1 MWLFNCRNRYAS
13 PFEIV
18 YDDRQIMICPR
29 RITTSGDRN
38 MKPVTIVILIAV
50 ISLLAV
56 APHRGRAI
64 QTRDLRKQALG
75 ALAQTEGRIKLKGLQ
90 KPVKV
95 FRDEWGI
102 AHIYAETQDDLF
114 FAQGLVA
121 AQDRLWQM
129 DLWRRVGEG
138 KLAEVLGPSAV
149 ERDRFARLIRY
160 RGDMKAEYESYAP
173 DARQIIEAFVR
184 GVNAQIELSK
194 DRLPVEFQL
203 TGSKPEPWTPE
214 VCLTRVAGYVMTRN
228 ASTEVLRSQVAL
240 EFISKMVLN
249 LVEHDWP
256 LKGAEE
262 DGTAYGLA
270 RVSEL
275 IETDPP
281 RKLELPDGFDW
292 KDLRGI
298 DERILAA
305 ANGAGS
311 PVTFNPNDGSNNWV
325 IDGTMSATG
334 KPILAND
341 PHRTIALPS
350 LRYLVHLV
358 GPGWNVI
365 GAGEPA
371 LPGVAAG
378 HNERVGF
385 GFTIVGID
393 QQDLYVEEI
402 NPANPNEY
410 RYRGKWEPMRVEREQ
425 IKVKGEAQPR
435 EVELKFTTHGPV
447 IYEDQER
454 HRAYA
459 LRWVGSEPGTAGYLA
474 SLTLNR
480 VQNWNEFLKA
490 MERWKVPSENLVYAD
505 VDGNIGWLA
514 AGMTP
519 IRKGWSGLL
528 PVPGAE
534 GKYEWQGFLPVSE
547 LPQSFNP
554 SKHFIATANQNILPP
569 GYKRELGYEWADP
582 FHFWRIS
589 EVLNSTKD
597 KSNVADFERLQHDE
611 VSLPA
616 RELTAIL
623 KEVKGA
629 NAELRPYVEMITK
642 WDCVLSKDS
651 AAAALF
657 EIWLPKITPEIF
669 KQHVPKEAWA
679 LVSPRI
685 SILKTIAVL
694 KSESNRDTVM
704 LNSLAEAVKEARERL
719 GDDPSK
725 WRWGKLHVAPFTH
738 ALSTDDERRALF
750 NLPSVERG
758 GDVYTVNNTY
768 GQNFRQNHGASFREI
783 LDVSDWDRSMATNVP
798 GQSGQP
804 GSKHYGDLLPLWAGG
819 KYFPLLYSQQKVE
832 AMAKQRLTLEPA
844 R

>member
-1 MWLFNCRNRYAS
+1 MNHLKPAS
-13 PFEIV
+13 AA
-18 YDDRQIMICPR
+18 
-29 RITTSGDRN
+29 
-38 MKPVTIVILIAV
+38 ILIVV

-56 APHRGRAI
+56 SPHRGRAI
-64 QTRDLRKQALG
+64 QTRDLKERALG
-75 ALAQTEGRIKLKGLQ
+75 ALAQTEGRIKLEGLQ

-95 FRDEWGI
+95 LRDEWGI

-114 FAQGLVA
+114 FAQGFVA

-138 KLAEVLGPSAV
+138 KLAEVLGPRAV

-184 GVNAQIELSK
+184 GVNAQIDLSK
-194 DRLPVEFQL
+194 DRLPIEFQL

-214 VCLTRVAGYVMTRN
+214 VCLTRMAGYVMTRN
-228 ASTEVLRSQVAL
+228 ASSEILRAQ
-240 EFISKMVLN
+240 II
-249 LVEHDWP
+249 H
-256 LKGAEE
+256 
-262 DGTAYGLA
+262 GLGKDF
-270 RVSEL
+270 VDEW
-275 IETDPP
+275 IETEPK
-281 RKLELPDGFDW
+281 RKIETPEGL
-292 KDLRGI
+292 DLAGI
-298 DERILAA
+298 DSKILAA
-305 ANGAGS
+305 ANVAGN

-325 IDGTMSATG
+325 VDGTMSATG

-378 HNERVGF
+378 HNDRVGF

-393 QQDLYVEEI
+393 QQDLYVEET
-402 NPANPNEY
+402 NPENPNEY
-410 RYRGKWEPMRVEREQ
+410 RYRGKWEPMRIEREQ

-435 EVELKFTTHGPV
+435 EVELKFTLHGPV
-447 IYEDQER
+447 LYEDKEL

-480 VQNWNEFLKA
+480 VQNWKEFLAA
-490 MERWKVPSENLVYAD
+490 MERWKVPSENLIYAD
-505 VDGNIGWLA
+505 VDGNIGWVA

-534 GKYEWQGFLPVSE
+534 GKYEWQGFLPVSA

-554 SKHFIATANQNILPP
+554 TGHFIATANHNILPP
-569 GYKRELGYEWADP
+569 GYKQELGYEWSNP
-582 FHFWRIS
+582 IRFRRIS
-589 EVLNSTKD
+589 EVLNSVKG
-597 KSNVADFERLQHDE
+597 KFNVADFEKLQHDE
-611 VSLPA
+611 FSLPA
-616 RELTAIL
+616 RDLTAVFR
-623 KEVKGA
+623 EVKGA
-629 NAELRPYVEMITK
+629 KPELRPFVEMLTS
-642 WDCVLSKDS
+642 WDFTLGKDS
-651 AAAALF
+651 SAAALF
-657 EIWLPKITPEIF
+657 EIWLTKLPPAVF
-669 KQHVPKEAWA
+669 KRHVPEAAWRA
-679 LVSPRI
+679 VAGRI
-685 SILKTIAVL
+685 SLLKTIDVL
-694 KSESNRDTVM
+694 KNPSPQWFSGEDARGGRDAALLT
-704 LNSLAEAVKEARERL
+704 SLEEAVKEARERL
-719 GDDPSK
+719 GDDASK
-725 WRWGKLHVAPFTH
+725 WRWGKLHVASFTH
-738 ALSTDDERRALF
+738 ALSTDAERRALF

-758 GDVYTVNNTY
+758 GDGNTVNNTS
-768 GQNFRQNHGASFREI
+768 GSNFRQNHGASFREI
-783 LDVSDWDRSMATNVP
+783 LDVSDWDRSVATSVP

-804 GSKHYGDLLPLWAGG
+804 GSKHYGDLLPLWAEG
-819 KYFPLLYSQQKVE
+819 KYFPLLYSKQKVE
-832 AMAKQRLTLEPA
+832 AMAKRRLTLEPE

>member
-1 MWLFNCRNRYAS
+1 
-13 PFEIV
+13 
-18 YDDRQIMICPR
+18 
-29 RITTSGDRN
+29 
-38 MKPVTIVILIAV
+38 MKPITIAILIAV

-56 APHRGRAI
+56 APYRGRAI
-64 QTRDLRKQALG
+64 QTRDLRRQALG
-75 ALAQTEGRIKLKGLQ
+75 ALARTEGRIKLEGLQ

-95 FRDEWGI
+95 LRDEWGV

-114 FAQGLVA
+114 FAQGFVA

-129 DLWRRVGEG
+129 DMWRRAGEG
-138 KLAEVLGPSAV
+138 KLAEVLGPRAV

-173 DARQIIEAFVR
+173 DARRIIEAFVR
-184 GVNAQIELSK
+184 GVNAQIALSK

-214 VCLTRVAGYVMTRN
+214 VCLTRLAGYVMTRN
-228 ASTEVLRSQVAL
+228 ASTEVLRARLAV
-240 EFISKMVLN
+240 EVGKDMVSELAGN
-249 LVEHDWP
+249 DVP
-256 LKGAEE
+256 LKSAEE
-262 DGTAYGLA
+262 YGTAYGLDM
-270 RVSEL
+270 VGKL

-298 DERILAA
+298 DDRILSA
-305 ANGAGS
+305 ANDAGS
-311 PVTFNPNDGSNNWV
+311 PITFNPSDGSNNWV

-410 RYRGKWEPMRVEREQ
+410 RYRGKWEPMLVEREQ
-425 IKVKGEAQPR
+425 IKVKGETRPR
-435 EVELKFTTHGPV
+435 EVELKFTAHGPV
-447 IYEDQER
+447 IYEVFR
-454 HRAYA
+454 RAYA

-480 VQNWNEFLKA
+480 VQNWKEFLKA

-505 VDGNIGWLA
+505 VDGNVGWVA
-514 AGMTP
+514 AGMAP

-554 SKHFIATANQNILPP
+554 SKHFIATANHNILPP
-569 GYKRELGYEWADP
+569 GYKHELGYEWAEP
-582 FHFWRIS
+582 IRFQRIY
-589 EVLNSTKD
+589 EVLNSAKGKFD
-597 KSNVADFERLQHDE
+597 VADFERLQHDE

-616 RELTAIL
+616 RELTAVLREAKGIKPEL
-623 KEVKGA
+623 KPFVDM
-629 NAELRPYVEMITK
+629 LTS
-642 WDCVLSKDS
+642 WDCGLGKDS
-651 AAAALF
+651 SAAALF
-657 EIWLPKITPEIF
+657 EIWQTKLTAAVFKRSVPEA
-669 KQHVPKEAWA
+669 AWRSVA
-679 LVSPRI
+679 GSI
-685 SILKTIAVL
+685 SLLKTIDAL
-694 KSESNRDTVM
+694 KNPSSLWFGSEDARAERDAALLTT
-704 LNSLAEAVKEARERL
+704 LDEAAREARERL

-758 GDVYTVNNTY
+758 GDGNTVLAT
-768 GQNFRQNHGASFREI
+768 GGPNFRQTHGASFREI
-783 LDVSDWDRSMATNVP
+783 LDVSDWDRSVATNVP

-804 GSKHYGDLLPLWAGG
+804 GSKHYGDLLRLWAEG
-819 KYFPLLYSQQKVE
+819 KYFPLLYSEKKVE
-832 AMAKQRLTLEPA
+832 AMAKERLTLEPM

>member
-1 MWLFNCRNRYAS
+1 
-13 PFEIV
+13 
-18 YDDRQIMICPR
+18 
-29 RITTSGDRN
+29 
-38 MKPVTIVILIAV
+38 MKPMIVVILIVV
-50 ISLLAV
+50 ISLLA
-56 APHRGRAI
+56 ASPHRGRAV
-64 QTRDLRKQALG
+64 QTRSLQEHALG
-75 ALAQTEGRIKLKGLQ
+75 ALAQTEGRIKLDGLQ

-95 FRDEWGI
+95 LRDEWGI

-114 FAQGLVA
+114 FAQGFVA

-138 KLAEVLGPSAV
+138 KLAEVLGPRAV

-160 RGDMKAEYESYAP
+160 RGDIKAEYESYAP

-194 DRLPVEFQL
+194 DRLPIEFQL

-228 ASTEVLRSQVAL
+228 ASTEVLRVRVAREFSREMFTRL
-240 EFISKMVLN
+240 EDLSLNYAMERGYEYGLSRVAEFI
-249 LVEHDWP
+249 
-256 LKGAEE
+256 A
-262 DGTAYGLA
+262 
-270 RVSEL
+270 
-275 IETDPP
+275 TDPP
-281 RKLELPDGFDW
+281 RKLELPDGIDW
-292 KDLRGI
+292 RELESI
-298 DERILAA
+298 DDRILAA
-305 ANGAGS
+305 ANDAGS
-311 PVTFNPNDGSNNWV
+311 LVTFNPNDGSNNWV

-393 QQDLYVEEI
+393 QQDLYVEEV

-435 EVELKFTTHGPV
+435 DVELKFTIHGPV
-447 IYEDQER
+447 IHEDKDR
-454 HRAYA
+454 RRAYA

-480 VQNWNEFLKA
+480 VQNWKEFLKA
-490 MERWKVPSENLVYAD
+490 MERWKVPSENLAYAD
-505 VDGNIGWLA
+505 IDGNIGWVA
-514 AGMTP
+514 AGMAP

-554 SKHFIATANQNILPP
+554 SKHFIATANHNILPP
-569 GYKRELGYEWADP
+569 GYKQELGYEWADP
-582 FHFWRIS
+582 IRFWRIS
-589 EVLNSTKD
+589 EVLGAAKG
-597 KSNVADFERLQHDE
+597 KFNVADFEKLQHDE
-611 VSLPA
+611 ASLPA
-616 RELTAIL
+616 RELTAL
-623 KEVKGA
+623 LREAKGA
-629 NAELRPYVEMITK
+629 KPELRPFVEMLTS
-642 WDCVLSKDS
+642 WDCNLGKDS

-657 EIWLPKITPEIF
+657 EVWLTRLTPAVF
-669 KQHVPKEAWA
+669 KRHVPEAAWRA
-679 LVSPRI
+679 VAGRI
-685 SILKTIAVL
+685 STLKTIDALKNPSPRWFGGEDARGGRDAVL
-694 KSESNRDTVM
+694 LT
-704 LNSLAEAVKEARERL
+704 SLEEAVKEARERL
-719 GDDPSK
+719 GDDSSK
-725 WRWGKLHVAPFTH
+725 WRWGKLHVATFTH
-738 ALSTDDERRALF
+738 ALSTDAERRALF
-750 NLPSVERG
+750 NLPSVERS
-758 GDVYTVNNTY
+758 GDGNTVNSTS
-768 GQNFRQNHGASFREI
+768 GPNFRQSHGASFREI
-783 LDVSDWDRSMATNVP
+783 LDVSDWDRSVATCVP

-804 GSKHYGDLLPLWAGG
+804 GSKHYDDLLPLWAKG
-819 KYFPLLYSQQKVE
+819 KYFPLLYSKQKVE
-832 AMAKQRLTLEPA
+832 AMAKRRLTLEPA

>member
-1 MWLFNCRNRYAS
+1 
-13 PFEIV
+13 
-18 YDDRQIMICPR
+18 
-29 RITTSGDRN
+29 
-38 MKPVTIVILIAV
+38 MKPITVVILIVV
-50 ISLLAV
+50 ISLLAA
-56 APHRGRAI
+56 APHRGRAF

-75 ALAQTEGRIKLKGLQ
+75 ALAQTEGRIRLRGLQ
-90 KPVKV
+90 KNVNV
-95 FRDEWGI
+95 LRDEWGV
-102 AHIYAETQDDLF
+102 AHVYAETQDDLF
-114 FAQGLVA
+114 FAQGFVA

-149 ERDRFARLIRY
+149 ERDRFARLVRY

-194 DRLPVEFQL
+194 DRLPIEFQL
-203 TGSKPEPWTPE
+203 TGSKPGPWTPE
-214 VCLTRVAGYVMTRN
+214 VCLTRIAGYVMTRN
-228 ASTEVLRSQVAL
+228 ASTEVLRAQLVR
-240 EFISKMVLN
+240 EFGKEFVDEW
-249 LVEHDWP
+249 VETEP
-256 LKGAEE
+256 ERKVEIPE
-262 DGTAYGLA
+262 GL
-270 RVSEL
+270 
-275 IETDPP
+275 
-281 RKLELPDGFDW
+281 
-292 KDLRGI
+292 DLAGI
-298 DERILAA
+298 DSRVLAA
-305 ANGAGS
+305 ADAAGS
-311 PVTFNPNDGSNNWV
+311 PVKFNPNDGSNNWV

-393 QQDLYVEEI
+393 QQDLYVEET

-435 EVELKFTTHGPV
+435 EIELKFTTHGPV
-447 IYEDQER
+447 IYEDKKR
-454 HRAYA
+454 HRAFA

-505 VDGNIGWLA
+505 VDGNIGWVA
-514 AGMTP
+514 AGMAP

-547 LPQSFNP
+547 LPQAFNP
-554 SKHFIATANQNILPP
+554 SKHFIATANHNILPP
-569 GYKRELGYEWADP
+569 GYKQELGYEWADP
-582 FHFWRIS
+582 IRFWRIS
-589 EVLNSTKD
+589 EVLSSVKG
-597 KSNVADFERLQHDE
+597 KFNVADFEKLQHDE

-616 RELTAIL
+616 RELTAL
-623 KEVKGA
+623 LRETKGVKP
-629 NAELRPYVEMITK
+629 ELRPFVEMLAS
-642 WDCVLSKDS
+642 WDCNLGKDS

-657 EIWLPKITPEIF
+657 EIWLTKLPSAVFKRHIPEA
-669 KQHVPKEAWA
+669 AWRA
-679 LVSPRI
+679 VAGRI
-685 SILKTIAVL
+685 SPLKTIDALKNSTPRWFGGEDARGGRDAVL
-694 KSESNRDTVM
+694 LT
-704 LNSLAEAVKEARERL
+704 SLEEAVKEARERL
-719 GDDPSK
+719 GDDSSK

-738 ALSTDDERRALF
+738 ALSTDAERRALF
-750 NLPSVERG
+750 NLPSVERN
-758 GDVYTVNNTY
+758 GDGNTVNST
-768 GQNFRQNHGASFREI
+768 GGPNFRQSHGASFREI

-804 GSKHYGDLLPLWAGG
+804 GSKHYGDLLPPWAEG

-832 AMAKQRLTLEPA
+832 ATAKQRLTLEPA

>member
-1 MWLFNCRNRYAS
+1 
-13 PFEIV
+13 
-18 YDDRQIMICPR
+18 
-29 RITTSGDRN
+29 
-38 MKPVTIVILIAV
+38 MKPMTFVILIVV
-50 ISLLAV
+50 ISLLA
-56 APHRGRAI
+56 ASPHRGRAI
-64 QTRDLRKQALG
+64 QKRDLKEQAIG
-75 ALAQTEGRIKLKGLQ
+75 ALAQTDGRIKLKGLQ

-95 FRDEWGI
+95 LRDEWGI

-114 FAQGLVA
+114 FVQGFVA

-129 DLWRRVGEG
+129 DLWRRAGEG
-138 KLAEVLGPSAV
+138 KLAEVLGPNAV
-149 ERDRFARLIRY
+149 DRDRFARLIRY

-194 DRLPVEFQL
+194 GRLPIEFQL
-203 TGSKPEPWTPE
+203 TGSKPEPWTSE
-214 VCLTRVAGYVMTRN
+214 VCLTRIAGYVMTRN
-228 ASTEVLRSQVAL
+228 ASTEVLRAQLVR
-240 EFISKMVLN
+240 EFGKEFVDEWIQTEPERKIEMP
-249 LVEHDWP
+249 E
-256 LKGAEE
+256 
-262 DGTAYGLA
+262 GL
-270 RVSEL
+270 
-275 IETDPP
+275 
-281 RKLELPDGFDW
+281 
-292 KDLRGI
+292 DLAGI
-298 DERILAA
+298 DSRILAA
-305 ANGAGS
+305 ANDAGS
-311 PVTFNPNDGSNNWV
+311 PVRFNPNDGSNNWV
-325 IDGTMSATG
+325 IDGTMSVTG

-358 GPGWNVI
+358 GPGWNVM

-410 RYRGKWEPMRVEREQ
+410 RHRDKWEAMRVEREQ
-425 IKVKGEAQPR
+425 IKVKGEAQAR
-435 EVELKFTTHGPV
+435 EVELKFASHGPV
-447 IYEDQER
+447 IYEDKER

-480 VQNWNEFLKA
+480 VRNWNEFLKA

-505 VDGNIGWLA
+505 VDGNIGWVA
-514 AGMTP
+514 AGMAP

-554 SKHFIATANQNILPP
+554 SKHFIATANHNILPP
-569 GYKRELGYEWADP
+569 GYKQELGYEWADP
-582 FHFWRIS
+582 IRFWRIS
-589 EVLNSTKD
+589 EALSSAKG
-597 KSNVADFERLQHDE
+597 KFNVYDFEKLQHDE

-616 RELTAIL
+616 RELTTVLREA
-623 KEVKGA
+623 KGA
-629 NAELRPYVEMITK
+629 KPELRPFVEMLTG
-642 WDCVLSKDS
+642 WDCNLGKDS

-657 EIWLPKITPEIF
+657 EIWLSKLTPAVF
-669 KQHVPKEAWA
+669 KRHVPEAAWRA
-679 LVSPRI
+679 VAGRI
-685 SILKTIAVL
+685 SPLKTIDAL
-694 KSESNRDTVM
+694 KNPSPRWFGGEDARGGRDAAL
-704 LNSLAEAVKEARERL
+704 LNSLEEAVKEANERL
-719 GDDPSK
+719 GNDPSS

-738 ALSTDDERRALF
+738 ALSTNAERLALF
-750 NLPSVERG
+750 NLPSVERS
-758 GDVYTVNNTY
+758 GDGNTVNST
-768 GQNFRQNHGASFREI
+768 GGPNFRQTHGASFREI
-783 LDVSDWDRSMATNVP
+783 LDVSDWDRSVATSVP

-804 GSKHYGDLLPLWAGG
+804 GSKHYGDLLPLWAEG
-819 KYFPLLYSQQKVE
+819 KYFPLLYSKQKVE
-832 AMAKQRLTLEPA
+832 AMAKERLTLEPT

>member
-1 MWLFNCRNRYAS
+1 
-13 PFEIV
+13 
-18 YDDRQIMICPR
+18 
-29 RITTSGDRN
+29 
-38 MKPVTIVILIAV
+38 MKPMTFVILIVV
-50 ISLLAV
+50 ISLLA
-56 APHRGRAI
+56 ASWRRGHAI
-64 QTRDLRKQALG
+64 QTRDLQERALG

-95 FRDEWGI
+95 LRDEWGI

-129 DLWRRVGEG
+129 DLWRRAGEG
-138 KLAEVLGPSAV
+138 KLAEILGPSAV

-184 GVNAQIELSK
+184 GVNAQIALSK
-194 DRLPVEFQL
+194 DRLPIEFQL
-203 TGSKPEPWTPE
+203 TGSKPERWAPE
-214 VCLTRVAGYVMTRN
+214 VCLTRIAGYVMTRN
-228 ASTEVLRSQVAL
+228 ASTEVLRAQLVR
-240 EFISKMVLN
+240 EFGKEFVD
-249 LVEHDWP
+249 EW
-256 LKGAEE
+256 
-262 DGTAYGLA
+262 
-270 RVSEL
+270 
-275 IETDPP
+275 IETEPE
-281 RKLELPDGFDW
+281 RKIEMPEGL
-292 KDLRGI
+292 DLAGI
-298 DERILAA
+298 DSRVLAA
-305 ANGAGS
+305 ANAAGG

-447 IYEDQER
+447 IYVDKER

-480 VQNWNEFLKA
+480 VQNWKEFLKA
-490 MERWKVPSENLVYAD
+490 MGRWKVPSENLVYAD
-505 VDGNIGWLA
+505 VDGNIGWVA
-514 AGMTP
+514 AGMAP

-528 PVPGAE
+528 LVPGAE
-534 GKYEWQGFLPVSE
+534 GKYEWQGFLSVSE
-547 LPQSFNP
+547 LPQAFNP
-554 SKHFIATANQNILPP
+554 SKHFIATANHNILPP
-569 GYKRELGYEWADP
+569 GYKPELGYEWADP
-582 FHFWRIS
+582 IRFWRIS
-589 EVLNSTKD
+589 EVLGAAKGKFT
-597 KSNVADFERLQHDE
+597 VADFEKLQHDE

-616 RELTAIL
+616 RELTTVLRDA
-623 KEVKGA
+623 KGVKP
-629 NAELRPYVEMITK
+629 ELRPFVEMLTS
-642 WDCVLSKDS
+642 WDCNLGKDS
-651 AAAALF
+651 SAAALF
-657 EIWLPKITPEIF
+657 EIWLTKLPSAVFKRHIPEA
-669 KQHVPKEAWA
+669 AWRA
-679 LVSPRI
+679 VAGRI
-685 SILKTIAVL
+685 SPLKTIDALKNSPPRWFGGEDARGGRDAVL
-694 KSESNRDTVM
+694 LT
-704 LNSLAEAVKEARERL
+704 SLEDAVKEARERL

-738 ALSTDDERRALF
+738 ALSTDAERLVLF
-750 NLPSVERG
+750 NLPSLERS
-758 GDVYTVNNTY
+758 GDGNTVNST
-768 GQNFRQNHGASFREI
+768 GGPNFRQTHGASFREI

-804 GSKHYGDLLPLWAGG
+804 GSKHYGDLLPLWAEG
-819 KYFPLLYSQQKVE
+819 KYFPLLFSKQKIE
-832 AMAKQRLTLEPA
+832 AMAKRRLTLEPA
-844 R
+844 K

>member
-1 MWLFNCRNRYAS
+1 
-13 PFEIV
+13 
-18 YDDRQIMICPR
+18 
-29 RITTSGDRN
+29 
-38 MKPVTIVILIAV
+38 MKPVTIVILIVV
-50 ISLLAV
+50 ISLLAS

-64 QTRDLRKQALG
+64 QTRDLRSRALG
-75 ALAQTEGRIKLKGLQ
+75 ALSQTEGRIKLEGLQ

-95 FRDEWGI
+95 LRDEWGV

-114 FAQGLVA
+114 FAQGFVA

-129 DLWRRVGEG
+129 DIWRRAGEG
-138 KLAEVLGPSAV
+138 KLAEVLGPRAV

-173 DARQIIEAFVR
+173 DARRIIEAFVR
-184 GVNAQIELSK
+184 GVNAQIAVSK
-194 DRLPVEFQL
+194 DRLPIEFQL

-214 VCLTRVAGYVMTRN
+214 VCLTRLAGYVMTRN
-228 ASTEVLRSQVAL
+228 ASTEIQRAQLVR
-240 EFISKMVLN
+240 EFGKAFVD
-249 LVEHDWP
+249 EW
-256 LKGAEE
+256 
-262 DGTAYGLA
+262 
-270 RVSEL
+270 
-275 IETDPP
+275 IETEPQ
-281 RKLELPDGFDW
+281 RKIEIPAGL
-292 KDLRGI
+292 DLAGI
-298 DERILAA
+298 DSRIMAA
-305 ANGAGS
+305 ANEAGS
-311 PVTFNPNDGSNNWV
+311 SVRFNPNDGSNNWV

-410 RYRGKWEPMRVEREQ
+410 RYRGKWEPMLVEREQ
-425 IKVKGEAQPR
+425 IKVKGEVQPR
-435 EVELKFTTHGPV
+435 DVELKFTSHGPV
-447 IYEDQER
+447 IYEDKER
-454 HRAYA
+454 RRAYA

-480 VQNWNEFLKA
+480 VQNWKEFLKA

-505 VDGNIGWLA
+505 VDGNIGWVA
-514 AGMTP
+514 AGMAP

-534 GKYEWQGFLPVSE
+534 GEYEWQGFLPVSE

-554 SKHFIATANQNILPP
+554 SKHFVATANHNILPP
-569 GYKRELGYEWADP
+569 GYDKELGYEWANP
-582 FHFWRIS
+582 IRFQRIS
-589 EVLNSTKD
+589 EVLTSAKV
-597 KSNVADFERLQHDE
+597 KFNVADFEKLQHDE

-616 RELTAIL
+616 RELTAVL
-623 KEVKGA
+623 REAKGVKT
-629 NAELRPYVEMITK
+629 ELRPFVEMLTS
-642 WDCVLSKDS
+642 WDCNLGKDS

-657 EIWLPKITPEIF
+657 EVWLPKLTPAVF
-669 KQHVPKEAWA
+669 KRRVPESAWRSVA
-679 LVSPRI
+679 GHLSL
-685 SILKTIAVL
+685 LKTIDAL
-694 KSESNRDTVM
+694 KNPSPQWFGEEDTRGARDAALLT
-704 LNSLAEAVKEARERL
+704 SLEEAVKEAREQF

-738 ALSTDDERRALF
+738 PLSTDDERRALF

-758 GDVYTVNNTY
+758 GDANTVLAT
-768 GQNFRQNHGASFREI
+768 GGPGFRQSHGASFREI

-804 GSKHYGDLLPLWAGG
+804 GSKHYGDLLQLWAEG
-819 KYFPLLYSQQKVE
+819 KYFPLLYSEKKVE
-832 AMAKQRLTLEPA
+832 ATAKQRLTLEPA